1 MYVVDE
7 FFDRMPAW
15 RYTVGAPERKTT
27 QEGAAMRWIQARAGI
42 CSGCRAC
49 EMACVARRDDALPAR
64 FTQKPMPEGKGAP

>member
-1 MYVVDE
+1 
-7 FFDRMPAW
+7 
-15 RYTVGAPERKTT
+15 
-27 QEGAAMRWIQARAGI
+27 MRWIQARAGI